1 MLRFLAIFLIS
12 ITLSATQFET
22 LKRNADTNE
31 CSQDVDFTGTVT
43 VGTFTFD
50 EDMIAD
56 VVDGQTFSGKID
68 FSGTDHAGIEVI
80 TLTDAQRDL
89 LTPAGGDLYLISDT
103 GTLQYYDGSALQ
115 ELVGVAESLTPAQGD
130 ILYYDG
136 SAWVMLTAGTTGEYL
151 ETQGA
156 GANPQWSSPA
166 GSGDMLK
173 ATYDTDANNVIDVG
187 AGGTGATTASGARTA
202 LSAQLADAT
211 LDAVTAGTYTGSTSI
226 TTLGTVSTGTWQGT
240 AVAAGYIGAHA
251 STHIDGGADAIDG
264 DKIEIT
270 YTDNGSYTASVT
282 PAEVDAADQ
291 LSAHLEGIDTALGNL
306 DTTKA
311 NTTHASAHIDG
322 GSDAIDGDKIEITYT
337 ATDYTPTA
345 SPSEADSTDDLTA
358 HLAGIDTALGDGDTG
373 RFYVQVV
380 VYGGTTET
388 AVEDAAGGVFY
399 TFPHAKTGSW
409 NLTGVEAVVYVA
421 GTGSTT
427 DIQLARGRGDTR
439 TFADMLSTVV
449 TVDATEVSSDD
460 AAAAYV
466 IDTANDDLAGGDV
479 IRVDIDAVGSTAAAQ
494 GLSITLEFTRQ

>member
-1 MLRFLAIFLIS
+1 MVRFFSFFLLAFV
-12 ITLSATQFET
+12 LSAAQYET
-22 LKRNADTNE
+22 LKRDIATDE
-31 CSQDVDFTGTVT
+31 CPQDIDFTGTVT
-43 VGTFTFD
+43 VGALTLD
-50 EDMIAD
+50 EDLVNNII
-56 VVDGQTFSGKID
+56 DGQTFTGKID
-68 FSGTDHAGIEVI
+68 FSGTNHAGIEVI

-89 LTPAGGDLYLISDT
+89 LTPAGGDLYLISNT
-103 GTLQYYDGSALQ
+103 GTLQFHDGATVQ
-115 ELVGVAESLTPAQGD
+115 ELVGIAESLTPAQGD

-136 SAWVMLTAGTTGEYL
+136 SAWVMLTPGTTGEYL

-173 ATYDTDANNVIDVG
+173 ATYDTDANSVIDIG

-202 LSAQLADAT
+202 LSAQLASGT
-211 LDAVTAGTYTGSTSI
+211 LDAVTAGTYAGSTSI
-226 TTLGTVSTGTWQGT
+226 TTLGTVATGTWQGT
-240 AVAAGYIGAHA
+240 AIAAGYIGTHA
-251 STHIDGGADAIDG
+251 STHIDGGSDVVDG

-270 YTDNGSYTASVT
+270 YTDHGAYTPSVT

-311 NTTHASAHIDG
+311 STTHAASHIDG
-322 GSDAIDGDKIEITYT
+322 GSDAIDGDKLEITYT
-337 ATDYTPTA
+337 ASDYTPTTLPA
-345 SPSEADSTDDLTA
+345 EADSTDDLTA
-358 HLAGIDTALGDGDTG
+358 HLAGIDTALGTGNTG

-380 VYGGTTET
+380 VYGGTTAT

-399 TFPHAKTGSW
+399 TFPHAKAGSW
-409 NLTGVEAVVYVA
+409 DLTGVEAVVYVA